1 MVKRY
6 LKDKISN
13 FTSSCATSQTDL
25 AYVDSQKVAQLEEWQ
40 EKILELNSELEE
52 LGEKVSQI
60 YLQLSLPF
68 YHSIKIFLNKTL

>member
-13 FTSSCATSQTDL
+13 FTSSCATSHTDL
-25 AYVDSQKVAQLEEWQ
+25 GHVDSQKVAQLEEWQ
-40 EKILELNSELEE
+40 EKILELEE
-52 LGEKVSQI
+52 LGEKVSWI

-68 YHSIKIFLNKTL
+68 NHSIKIFLNKTL